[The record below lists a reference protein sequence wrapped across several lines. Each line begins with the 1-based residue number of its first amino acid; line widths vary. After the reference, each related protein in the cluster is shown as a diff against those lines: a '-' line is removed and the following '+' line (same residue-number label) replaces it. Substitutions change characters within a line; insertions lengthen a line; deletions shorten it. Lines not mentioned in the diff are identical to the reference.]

1 MICDTILCGATAAPM
16 LAPVRNEW
24 SVMNRS
30 FLSLLATVL
39 LGTLA
44 AMAPLP
50 DHAAEVRDRGYARV
64 DVPDMSQALRFFSEV
79 LGCEPLDSR
88 ADGGRSGSSLL
99 LCGQGFVVELAAS
112 PAHADPDK
120 PGTGTPI
127 QLVSDDLPGAA
138 RSLRHEVSNIGQP
151 RTLRSGQTAVD
162 FVTPWG
168 LHMELVSRQADAR
181 VAGS

>member
-1 MICDTILCGATAAPM
+1 MH
-16 LAPVRNEW
+16 
-24 SVMNRS
+24 RS

-44 AMAPLP
+44 TMAPLP
-50 DHAAEVRDRGYARV
+50 GHAAAVQDSGYASV

-88 ADGGRSGSSLL
+88 ADGGRSGTSLL
-99 LCGQGFVVELAAS
+99 LCGQGFVVELTTS
-112 PAHADPDK
+112 PARADSDK
-120 PGTGTPI
+120 PGTGAPI

-138 RSLRHEVSNIGQP
+138 RSLRHKVSNIGRP
-151 RTLRSGQTAVD
+151 RTLRSGQMVVD

-168 LHMELVSRQADAR
+168 MPMELVSRQADAR
-181 VAGS
+181 VAGP